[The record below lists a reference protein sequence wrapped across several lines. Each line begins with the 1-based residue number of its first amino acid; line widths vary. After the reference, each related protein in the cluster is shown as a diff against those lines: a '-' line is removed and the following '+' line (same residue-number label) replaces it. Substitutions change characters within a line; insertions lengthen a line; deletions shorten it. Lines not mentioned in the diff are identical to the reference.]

1 MTNVVAK
8 EHLEQYVQRLERLEQ
23 EKQDI
28 ADSIK
33 DVLAEA
39 KSNGFDVKTL
49 KQVLKLRKI
58 DRNELAEQE
67 MLLEMYRD
75 ALGV

>member
-8 EHLEQYVQRLERLEQ
+8 EHLEQYVQRLERLDQ

-28 ADSIK
+28 SDSIK

-39 KSNGFDVKTL
+39 KSNGFDIKTL

>member
-8 EHLEQYVQRLERLEQ
+8 EHLEQYVQRLERLDQ

>member
-1 MTNVVAK
+1 MTNVIAK

-28 ADSIK
+28 ADGIK

-39 KSNGFDVKTL
+39 KSNGFDIKTL
-49 KQVLKLRKI
+49 KQVLKLRKM
-58 DRNELAEQE
+58 DRDQLAEQE

>member
-1 MTNVVAK
+1 MTHVVAK
-8 EHLEQYVQRLERLEQ
+8 EHLEQYIQRLERLDQ

-28 ADSIK
+28 TDSIK

-39 KSNGFDVKTL
+39 KSNGFDIKTL
-49 KQVLKLRKI
+49 KHVVKLRKM
-58 DRNELAEQE
+58 DRDQLAEQE